1 MATSLEPAI
10 HRTSQE
16 SPLPAGEA
24 DSASIEIRRQLQN
37 VIDPERILI
46 RPIERIAF
54 ASDASFYRLIPQ
66 AVIQPK
72 TSEEIKHL
80 FRFSQQQRI
89 PITFRAGGTSLSG
102 QAITD
107 GILVDVGRYWRGVR
121 VEQNGKAIRVQ
132 PGLIGQQANNAL
144 MLYGRKI
151 GPDPAS
157 IASCRM
163 SGILANNSSGMCC
176 GVVQNAYHTLASLT
190 FVLPSGTEIDTAEP
204 NAGRLFLTSEPELCA
219 TLLRLK
225 AEIEANPKLA
235 ARIRQKY
242 KTKNTTGYSLNA
254 FLDFDQ
260 PLDIFSH
267 LLIGS
272 EGSLAFIAEAVL
284 NTVPD
289 NPIKLTGLLL
299 FPDLYAACSAIGP
312 LTQAGAAAL
321 ELMDRA
327 SLRSVEDQPGVSPL
341 LKTLPSEAAGVLVE
355 FQASNLAQRTEFESI
370 AAEVSERLPLLHSAE
385 FTTDPVKQ
393 AKLWKVR
400 KGMIPSVGAVRPSGT
415 TAIIEDVTLPVNRL
429 ADAAIDL
436 RTLFLKHGYDN
447 AIIFGHAKDGNLHFV
462 LTQGFNTAREI
473 ERYRLFMDDV
483 VNLVVGKYDGA
494 LKAEHGTGRNMAPFV
509 ETEWGPE
516 AYRIMQELKSVTDPH
531 NLLNPGVIVN
541 PDPLAHISNLKE
553 LPVVESEVD
562 KCIECGFCEHSCPSR
577 DITLTPRQRIVVRRE
592 MQRLSE
598 AHDPTGEYEALDRD
612 FPYMALDTCAAD
624 GLCATDCPVSIDTG
638 KLTKRFR
645 ALRHSGFARATAK
658 LLARNFALPEFGAR
672 MALRLGHWIDA
683 HIGPTTMSNLTGA
696 LDHASRR
703 ILNEPF
709 WHWTYPMPRPRKG
722 PLPKSP
728 ADAANADAVYFA
740 ACISRIMG
748 ALPGE
753 AEDITN
759 MQALLDIA
767 ERAKI
772 KLFVPKDLAGHCCGV
787 PFSSK
792 GFDAANE
799 SAVNHTIESFFRW
812 SGSGRL
818 PIVIDTSPCTYGLKT
833 CRAQLSPDNQIKF
846 DKLKIMDSVEYAST
860 VLLPRLTITSKLP
873 SVALHPVCSAT
884 KMGINPKLVTLAKA
898 CSDEIFV
905 PQEAGCCAFA
915 GDRGFLHPE
924 LTASATS
931 IEAAELE
938 PHRHAGYYSSS
949 RTCEIGMTRAT
960 GQLYRSYLHLL
971 DYATRPDTKSQQLHQ
986 SR

>member
-1 MATSLEPAI
+1 MSVPTEQTTESAYYPAPY
-10 HRTSQE
+10 
-16 SPLPAGEA
+16 SPSNLNSTAGDPSPRPAEIQNLLREL
-24 DSASIEIRRQLQN
+24 IE
-37 VIDPERILI
+37 PERILI
-46 RPIERIAF
+46 RPIDRVAF
-54 ASDASFYRLIPQ
+54 ASDASFYRLVPR

-72 TSEEIKHL
+72 TAEEIKHL
-80 FRFSQQQRI
+80 FRFSHQQDI
-89 PITFRAGGTSLSG
+89 PLTFRAGGTSLSG

-107 GILVDVGRYWRGVR
+107 GILVDVGRHWRAVR

-144 MLYGRKI
+144 MLYSRKI

-163 SGILANNSSGMCC
+163 GGILANNSSGMCC
-176 GVVQNAYHTLASLT
+176 GVVQNAYHTLSSLT
-190 FVLPSGTEIDTAEP
+190 FILPSGTQIDTADP
-204 NAGRLFLTSEPELCA
+204 SADTLFRMLEPELCA

-225 AEIEANPKLA
+225 SQIEANPQLS
-235 ARIRQKY
+235 ARIRVKY

-254 FLDFDQ
+254 LLDYER
-260 PLDIFSH
+260 PVDIFSH

-272 EGSLAFIAEAVL
+272 EGTLAFIAEAVL

-299 FPDLYAACSAIGP
+299 FPDLYSACSAIGP
-312 LTQAGAAAL
+312 LTLAGAAAL
-321 ELMDRA
+321 ELMDRP
-327 SLRSVEDQPGVSPL
+327 SLRSVEDQPGVPPE
-341 LKTLPSEAAGVLVE
+341 LKTLSPTAAGVLVE
-355 FQASNLAQRTEFESI
+355 FQAASEAQRGEFQAVAATTI
-370 AAEVSERLPLLHSAE
+370 AALPLLHPAQ
-385 FTTDPVKQ
+385 FTSNPVEQ

-400 KGMIPSVGAVRPSGT
+400 KGMIPSVGAVRASGT
-415 TAIIEDVTLPVNRL
+415 TAIIEDVTLPVDRL
-429 ADAAIDL
+429 ADAATDL
-436 RTLFLKHGYDN
+436 QSLFLKHRYDN

-462 LTQGFNTAREI
+462 LTQGFNTAKEI

-483 VNLVVGKYDGA
+483 VALVVGKYDGA

-516 AYRIMQELKSVTDPH
+516 AYRIMQELKAVTDPH

-541 PDPLAHISNLKE
+541 PDPLAHITYLKE
-553 LPVVESEVD
+553 FPVVESEVD

-592 MQRLSE
+592 MQRMKD
-598 AHDPTGEYEALDRD
+598 AHAPDAEYAALDCD

-645 ALRHSGFARATAK
+645 ALRHSSLARHTAR

-672 MALRLGHWIDA
+672 LALHAGHWIDA
-683 HIGPTTMSNLTGA
+683 RFGPTTMHWITGK
-696 LDHASRR
+696 LDR
-703 ILNEPF
+703 ISKKLIGEPF

-722 PLPKSP
+722 SLPKTASEG
-728 ADAANADAVYFA
+728 ADAVYFA
-740 ACISRIMG
+740 ACITRIMG
-748 ALPGE
+748 SLPGE
-753 AEDITN
+753 PEETSN
-759 MQALLDIA
+759 MQALLNVA
-767 ERAKI
+767 QRAQI
-772 KLFVPKDLAGHCCGV
+772 KLYVPEDLAGHCCGV

-792 GFDAANE
+792 GFDSANE
-799 SAVNHTIESFFRW
+799 AAVNHTIQSLYRW
-812 SGSGRL
+812 SDSGRL

-833 CRAQLSPDNQIKF
+833 CRAQLTPANQVRF
-846 DKLKIMDSVEYAST
+846 DKLRLLDSVEFAAS
-860 VLLPRLTITSKLP
+860 VLLPRLNFTRKLS

-884 KMGINPKLVTLAKA
+884 KMGINQHLVTLAKA
-898 CSDEIFV
+898 CSGEVFV
-905 PQEAGCCAFA
+905 PQGAGCCAFA

-938 PHRHAGYYSSS
+938 AHSHAGYFSSS
-949 RTCEIGMTRAT
+949 HTCEIGMTRAT
-960 GQLYRSYLHLL
+960 GQLYRSYMHLL
-971 DYATRPDTKSQQLHQ
+971 DYATRP
-986 SR
+986 